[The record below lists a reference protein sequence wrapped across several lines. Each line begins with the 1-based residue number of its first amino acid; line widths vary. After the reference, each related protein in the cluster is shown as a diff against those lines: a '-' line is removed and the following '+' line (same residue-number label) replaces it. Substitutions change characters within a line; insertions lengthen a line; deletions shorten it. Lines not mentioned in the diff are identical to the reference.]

1 MVSLILKLHLLTLGL
16 AEAAAGRLRNLRA
29 QAERGDNGVGTVLL
43 IIGII
48 AIATIVVGAIT
59 AFVNSKTALIK

>member
-1 MVSLILKLHLLTLGL
+1 MYSLILKLQLLILGL
-16 AEAAAGRLRNLRA
+16 SDAATGRMRKLRA